1 MLIPCE
7 ALPVRIGVGEVS
19 GAAPRT
25 QRPSLAAG
33 SFRLTRGWCGERGAG
48 WARSGLA
55 IPCDALPVR
64 IGVGEASGAAPR
76 THVRPSLAAGS
87 FRLARGWCGERGA
100 GWARSGLAIPCVAL
114 PVRFGLSEVILG
126 SATHERGERMF

>member
-1 MLIPCE
+1 LLIPCD

-55 IPCDALPVR
+55 IPCEALPER
-64 IGVGEASGAAPR
+64 IGAGEVSGAAPR
-76 THVRPSLAAGS
+76 TKGVNGCSDNGCSFLTFSL
-87 FRLARGWCGERGA
+87 ERGYNTA
-100 GWARSGLAIPCVAL
+100 CK
-114 PVRFGLSEVILG
+114 
-126 SATHERGERMF
+126 T